1 MSDWIHPTKYVLDES
16 TSNGFDSQKRR
27 FYSTGL
33 VLNNSMTSGK
43 IDFVPI
49 NWKRVNW
56 YACGPTVYDSAHLGH
71 ARNYVSFDI
80 IRRVLEEYFGYDVNL
95 VMNITDIDDKIINRS
110 KEQNRENYLDLA
122 REFEAEFFE
131 DMKRLN
137 VKLPDVVTR
146 VSEFVPEIIE
156 FISKIISRK
165 YAYESEGSVYFDV
178 EAFRNSNKHVYGRME
193 PNSVATASNTLEGE
207 DEVGIHSKEKRSPL
221 DFALWKKVKGDEPSW
236 ESPWGR
242 GRPGWHIECSVMA
255 SHTLGFPIDIH
266 SGGIDL
272 RFPHHDNELAQTEA
286 YYDKVQ
292 WVNYFLHSGHLHIHG
307 SKMSKSLKNFTTIRD
322 ILKVYSPRQTRML
335 FLLHKWD
342 TPMNYSPETS
352 FQEAIAVDKI
362 FINFFANVRAR
373 LRNCSFGSSFRNDED
388 GEKLRIE
395 IENSIKLV
403 DEYLCDNVNTPEV
416 IQTLKQLVS
425 QANTYMNSKTD
436 NQLVRTL
443 LNRCA
448 KFVYRILFIFG
459 LCNDRDRLSYGEDF
473 QSNDGAI
480 EDLAG
485 NYIEIIGGLRG
496 HVKGESKRLL
506 SAAKKERKANPKT
519 GDKSDKD
526 FVDEVLDSS
535 FSLLSICD
543 QVRDKQL
550 PKLNIVLEDGP
561 DGTFVWKSIPSCDN
575 PQN

>member
-1 MSDWIHPTKYVLDES
+1 MSDWVHPTERVSDES
-16 TSNGFDSQKRR
+16 VSNGPDSQRRR

-33 VLNNSMTSGK
+33 VLNNSMTGGK
-43 IDFVPI
+43 VEFVPV
-49 NWKRVNW
+49 NSKRVNW

-71 ARNYVSFDI
+71 ARNYVSFDV

-110 KEQNRENYLDLA
+110 KEQGRGNYLDLA
-122 REFEAEFFE
+122 REFETEFFE
-131 DMKRLN
+131 DMKQLN

-178 EAFRNSNKHVYGRME
+178 EAFRSSNKHVYGRME
-193 PNSVATASNTLEGE
+193 PSSVATASRE
-207 DEVGIHSKEKRSPL
+207 DETGLYDKEKRSPL

-286 YYDKVQ
+286 YYDEVQ

-322 ILKVYSPRQTRML
+322 VLKVYSPRQTRML

-373 LRNCSFGSSFRNDED
+373 LRSSSMGSSLRNDED
-388 GEKLRIE
+388 GERLRVE

-403 DEYLCDNVNTPEV
+403 DEYLRDNINTPDA
-416 IQTLKQLVS
+416 IQALKQLVS

-436 NQLVRTL
+436 GQITYTL
-443 LNRCA
+443 LNSD
-448 KFVYRILFIFG
+448 K
-459 LCNDRDRLSYGEDF
+459 DRLTYGDDSLSGE
-473 QSNDGAI
+473 GAA
-480 EDLAG
+480 EHLLGD
-485 NYIEIIGGLRG
+485 YVEVIGGLRS
-496 HVKGESKRLL
+496 HVKGESRKLL
-506 SAAKKERKANPKT
+506 SAAKKERKANPKAA
-519 GDKSDKD
+519 DRSEKD

-550 PKLNIVLEDGP
+550 AKLNIVLEDGP
-561 DGTFVWKSIPSCDN
+561 DGTFVWKSVSSRDN
-575 PQN
+575 PQF